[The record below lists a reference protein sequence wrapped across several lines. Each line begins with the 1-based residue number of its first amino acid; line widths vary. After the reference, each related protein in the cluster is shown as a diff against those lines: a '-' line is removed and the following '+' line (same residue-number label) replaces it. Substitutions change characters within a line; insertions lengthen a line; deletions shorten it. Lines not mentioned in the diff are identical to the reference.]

1 MLVTRQIPALF
12 NGVSQQPPP
21 VRSPSQLEALLNCP
35 SSVVDGVRKR
45 SPLEHVAKLSSTHL
59 GTALLHTINRD
70 LVERYEVVVT
80 ETGIRVFDMA
90 GVEKTVTAPLGW
102 GYLALP
108 ADAEARFS
116 YVCTTVADYTFVL
129 NKTMKVELLA
139 VGADLDPPSDDYW
152 WLNRPL
158 QTTPSPMVQ
167 AVIEDPGTGGVNSG
181 ATVTLGWTPE
191 RGFLMSRLIVT
202 EPKV

>member
-21 VRSPSQLEALLNCP
+21 VRSPSQLEALLNCT

-102 GYLALP
+102 DYLALP
-108 ADAEARFS
+108 AGAEARFS
-116 YVCTTVADYTFVL
+116 YICMTVADYTFVL
-129 NKTMKVELLA
+129 NKTKLVEMLP
-139 VGADLDPPSDDYW
+139 VGADLAPPSDEYW

-158 QTTPSPMVQ
+158 NSSPSP
-167 AVIEDPGTGGVNSG
+167 AIAGLIEDDDSGGVG
-181 ATVTLGWTPE
+181 AGGVVL
-191 RGFLMSRLIVT
+191 R
-202 EPKV
+202 K